1 MIIEQ
6 TLLYL
11 LICII
16 IIFFSAFKQFK
27 PTCKRFI
34 FNTYAYVSFMILSII
49 LIHSTILENEQLYHS
64 LHQHVLFFVIFVISL
79 FVLVY
84 LLSIPASKTIS
95 KHITLIIWLL
105 LFGSITFP
113 ITERALSLDKD
124 VLNQIITIF
133 IVIVVCA
140 SGIVF
145 LKPDMVSRSWGFPL
159 MVGLLSL
166 ILSQIIFMLFG
177 FNREANN
184 MISFFS
190 VILFTL
196 FISYDTKTAYV
207 ASNKCIEGTANY
219 INYSL
224 SLFLDFINLFSSLER

>member
-1 MIIEQ
+1 
-6 TLLYL
+6 
-11 LICII
+11 
-16 IIFFSAFKQFK
+16 
-27 PTCKRFI
+27 
-34 FNTYAYVSFMILSII
+34 
-49 LIHSTILENEQLYHS
+49 
-64 LHQHVLFFVIFVISL
+64 
-79 FVLVY
+79 LVY
-84 LLSIPASKTIS
+84 LLSIPASNTIS
-95 KHITLIIWLL
+95 KHIALIIWLL

-133 IVIVVCA
+133 IVIVVSA

-145 LKPDMVSRSWGFPL
+145 LKPDMISRSWGFPL

-166 ILSQIIFMLFG
+166 ILSQIVFVLFG
-177 FNREANN
+177 FNQEANN

-196 FISYDTKTAYV
+196 FISYDTKTAYL
-207 ASNKCIEGTANY
+207 ASKNCIEGTANY
-219 INYSL
+219 INYAL